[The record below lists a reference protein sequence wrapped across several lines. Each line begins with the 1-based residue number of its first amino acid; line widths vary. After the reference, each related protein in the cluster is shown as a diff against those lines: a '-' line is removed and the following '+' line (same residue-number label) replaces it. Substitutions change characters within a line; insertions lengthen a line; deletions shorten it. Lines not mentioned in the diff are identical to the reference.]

1 MLYYKIFNFQIHPT
15 IYILSGQYIFI
26 VHLDVVAYFSQKGAV
41 FMAVDIEFDSSWLDG
56 FFQKIE
62 DDGPWGNWDL
72 YKLAIEV
79 EKHTVIEDF
88 EGLQAPKH
96 LPNLTPLPHQ
106 IEVAKQVI
114 ENMNG
119 KAILADEVGLGK
131 TIEAGLILKE
141 YMIRG
146 LVKKVLILVPASL
159 VSQWASELT
168 SKFYI
173 PAVAQKKSYVWEQC
187 DVVVSSIDTAK
198 RNPHRDIIFG
208 LDYDLI
214 IIDEAHKL
222 KNNKTKN
229 YEFVQSL
236 KKKFCLLLTATPI
249 QNRISE
255 IFNLVSLLKPGHLG
269 NETVFYEKYK
279 RDSRSLNDDQHLKE
293 LVNKVMIR
301 NRRADTGIEW
311 TERHVETIPIQFSAG
326 EKALYD
332 AVSELRSE
340 DNWMATSAFSV
351 MTLQREACS
360 SREAVFV
367 TLKNMLNKKEDP
379 SPYFQ
384 AQIESLIEKVQAVQM
399 NSKAEKALELIKKID
414 DKVIIF
420 TEYRATQLYLQ
431 WFLKQN
437 GITSVPF
444 RGGFKRGKKDWM
456 RELFQKHA
464 QVLIATEAGGEGI
477 NLQFCHHIINFDL
490 PWNPMRLE
498 QRIGRVHRLGQEQDV
513 HIYNFATKDTVEEHV
528 LKLLHEKIALFEKVI
543 GDLDDILTK
552 LEFGNF
558 EDYLVDIF
566 GHSTSEGEMRIKMDN
581 LNSMIQL
588 AEEIKESESSAAAGN
603 SSIS

>member
-1 MLYYKIFNFQIHPT
+1 MPVQI
-15 IYILSGQYIFI
+15 
-26 VHLDVVAYFSQKGAV
+26 D
-41 FMAVDIEFDSSWLDG
+41 FDSTWQTEFLSR
-56 FFQKIE
+56 ISN
-62 DDGPWGNWDL
+62 DGPWGNWEL
-72 YKLAIEV
+72 YRLAAEV
-79 EKHTVIEDF
+79 EQHTIIPEF
-88 EGLQAPKH
+88 NGLQAPGH
-96 LPNLTPLPHQ
+96 LPDLTPLPHQ
-106 IEVAKQVI
+106 LEVARQVV

-159 VSQWASELT
+159 VTQWEIELNT
-168 SKFYI
+168 KFYI
-173 PAVAQKKSYVWEQC
+173 PAVAQRKAYVWEQC

-198 RNPHRDIIFG
+198 RNPHRDIIFS

-222 KNNKTKN
+222 KNSKTKN
-229 YEFVQSL
+229 YEFIQSL

-269 NETVFYEKYK
+269 NETAFYEKYK
-279 RDSRSLNDDQHLKE
+279 KDSRSLDDNAHLKE

-311 TERHVETIPIQFSAG
+311 TKRHVETIPIEFSA
-326 EKALYD
+326 EERDLYES
-332 AVSELRSE
+332 VTELRGEGDWVNS
-340 DNWMATSAFSV
+340 SQFSV

-360 SREAVFV
+360 SREAVFY
-367 TLKNMLNKKEDP
+367 TLRNMVSRQEAP
-379 SPYFQ
+379 SDMFQ
-384 AQIESLIEKVQAVQM
+384 EQIQYLVSKVEKVQR
-399 NSKAEKALELIKKID
+399 NSKAEKALEIIKRID

-431 WFLKQN
+431 WFLKQH
-437 GITSVPF
+437 GISSVPF

-456 RELFQKHA
+456 RELFKNNV

-477 NLQFCHHIINFDL
+477 NLQFCNHIINYDL

-498 QRIGRVHRLGQEQDV
+498 QRIGRIHRLGQEKDV
-513 HIYNFATKDTVEEHV
+513 MIYNFAVKDTVEEHI
-528 LKLLHEKIALFEKVI
+528 LKLLYEKIHLFEKVI
-543 GDLDDILTK
+543 GELDDILAK
-552 LEFGNF
+552 LEFGSI
-558 EDYLVDIF
+558 EDHLTDIF
-566 GHSTSEGEMRIKMDN
+566 GRSASEGEMRIKMEN

-588 AEEIKESESSAAAGN
+588 AEEMKEGGAHAAAGN
-603 SSIS
+603 T

>member
-1 MLYYKIFNFQIHPT
+1 MT
-15 IYILSGQYIFI
+15 
-26 VHLDVVAYFSQKGAV
+26 VE
-41 FMAVDIEFDSSWLDG
+41 IEFDTSWSKG

-62 DDGPWGNWDL
+62 DDGPWGNWEL
-72 YKLAIEV
+72 YKLAVEV
-79 EKHTVIEDF
+79 EKHTVIEEF
-88 EGLQAPKH
+88 EGLEAPKH
-96 LPNLTPLPHQ
+96 LPDLTPLPHQ
-106 IEVAKQVI
+106 LEVAKQVV

-159 VSQWASELT
+159 VTQWASELT

-198 RNPHRDIIFG
+198 RNPHREIIFEQ
-208 LDYDLI
+208 DYDLI

-269 NETVFYEKYK
+269 NESAFYERYK
-279 RDSRSLNDDQHLKE
+279 RDSRSLNDDEHLKE

-311 TERHVETIPIQFSAG
+311 TERHVETIPIHFTNEEG
-326 EKALYD
+326 ELYE
-332 AVSELRSE
+332 AVSMLSR
-340 DNWMATSAFSV
+340 DDHWMGKSAFAV

-367 TLKNMLNKKEDP
+367 TLKNMLQKQENP
-379 SPYFQ
+379 TPYFKE
-384 AQIESLIEKVQAVQM
+384 QIEMLIKKVEAVQS
-399 NSKAEKALELIKKID
+399 NSKAEKALELIKNIN

-431 WFLKQN
+431 WYLKQN
-437 GITSVPF
+437 GISSVPF

-477 NLQFCHHIINFDL
+477 NLQFCNHIINFDL

-498 QRIGRVHRLGQEQDV
+498 QRIGRIHRLGQEKDV
-513 HIYNFATKDTVEEHV
+513 NIYNFATKNTVEEHV
-528 LKLLHEKIALFEKVI
+528 LKLLHEKISLFEKVI

-558 EDYLVDIF
+558 EDYLIDIF
-566 GHSTSEGEMRIKMDN
+566 GHSTSEGEMRIKMEN
-581 LNSMIQL
+581 LSSMIQL
-588 AEEIKESESSAAAGN
+588 AEDLKKEDGQLAAAGN

>member
-1 MLYYKIFNFQIHPT
+1 MTLQINFDATWQ
-15 IYILSGQYIFI
+15 
-26 VHLDVVAYFSQKGAV
+26 D
-41 FMAVDIEFDSSWLDG
+41 EFQNRIDN
-56 FFQKIE
+56 
-62 DDGPWGNWDL
+62 DGPWGNWDL
-72 YKLAIEV
+72 FKLTIEV
-79 EKHTVIEDF
+79 ENQTVIPAFD
-88 EGLQAPKH
+88 GLQVDKH
-96 LPNLTPLPHQ
+96 LSNLTPLPHQ
-106 IEVAKQVI
+106 LEVAEQVV

-146 LVKKVLILVPASL
+146 LVKKALILVPASL
-159 VSQWASELT
+159 VSQWAIELN
-168 SKFYI
+168 SKFFI

-198 RNPHRDIIFG
+198 REPHRSLVFEQN
-208 LDYDLI
+208 YDLI

-269 NETVFYEKYK
+269 TETSFYEKYK
-279 RDSRSLNDDQHLKE
+279 KNARSLDDDEGLKE

-301 NRRADTGIEW
+301 NRRQDTGIEW
-311 TERHVETIPIQFSAG
+311 TKRHVETVPIHFSK
-326 EKALYD
+326 EERALYD
-332 AVSELRSE
+332 AISSMHREG
-340 DNWMATSAFSV
+340 NWMTDNQFSL

-360 SREAVFV
+360 SREAVFY
-367 TLKNMLNKKEDP
+367 TLRNMLKKQEQP
-379 SPYFQ
+379 SVAFQ
-384 AQIESLIEKVQAVQM
+384 QKIEELIGLVENIQQNAKAQ
-399 NSKAEKALELIKKID
+399 KALEIIQQIN

-420 TEYRATQLYLQ
+420 TEYRATQLFLQ
-431 WFLKQN
+431 WFLKQHN
-437 GITSVPF
+437 ITSVPF

-456 RELFQKHA
+456 RELFQNHT

-477 NLQFCHHIINFDL
+477 NLQFCSYIINFDL

-498 QRIGRVHRLGQEQDV
+498 QRIGRIHRLGQKNDV

-528 LKLLHEKIALFEKVI
+528 LKLLYEKIHLFEKVI
-543 GDLDDILTK
+543 GELDDILTK
-552 LEFGNF
+552 LQFGSIN
-558 EDYLVDIF
+558 DHLIDIF
-566 GHSTSEGEMRIKMDN
+566 GQSASEGEMRIKMDN
-581 LNSMIQL
+581 LTSMIEF
-588 AEEIKESESSAAAGN
+588 AESVKEENQHAAT
-603 SSIS
+603 

>member
-1 MLYYKIFNFQIHPT
+1 MSVEIK
-15 IYILSGQYIFI
+15 
-26 VHLDVVAYFSQKGAV
+26 
-41 FMAVDIEFDSSWLDG
+41 FDSSWQDDFLHRIDN
-56 FFQKIE
+56 
-62 DDGPWGNWDL
+62 DGPWGNWEL
-72 YKLAIEV
+72 FKLAIDV
-79 EKHTVIEDF
+79 EKHLVIPEF
-88 EGLQAPKH
+88 EGLQAPNH

-106 IEVAKQVI
+106 LETAKQVI

-159 VSQWASELT
+159 VTQWAIELN
-168 SKFYI
+168 SKFFI
-173 PAVAQKKSYVWEQC
+173 PAITQRKSYVWEQC

-198 RNPHRDIIFG
+198 RDPHRDIIYKQ
-208 LDYDLI
+208 DYDLI

-229 YEFVQSL
+229 YEFVQNL

-249 QNRISE
+249 QNRIEE

-269 NETVFYEKYK
+269 SETAFYEKYK
-279 RDSRSLNDDQHLKE
+279 RDARSLNDNEHLKE

-311 TERHVETIPIQFSAG
+311 TKRQVETIPIEFSPG
-326 EKALYD
+326 EKDLYESISMLKNEGD
-332 AVSELRSE
+332 WAQ
-340 DNWMATSAFSV
+340 TSAFSV

-360 SREAVFV
+360 SREAVFY
-367 TLKNMLNKKEDP
+367 TLKNMLQKKEDP
-379 SPYFQ
+379 TPGFEE
-384 AQIESLIEKVQAVQM
+384 QIQFLINKVEAVQQ
-399 NSKAEKALELIKKID
+399 NSKAEKALELIQQVN

-420 TEYRATQLYLQ
+420 TEYRATQMYLQ
-431 WFLKQN
+431 WYLKQH
-437 GITSVPF
+437 GISSVPF

-477 NLQFCHHIINFDL
+477 NLQFCNHIINFDL

-498 QRIGRVHRLGQEQDV
+498 QRIGRIHRLGQEKDV
-513 HIYNFATKDTVEEHV
+513 MIYNFAIKGTVEEHI
-528 LKLLHEKIALFEKVI
+528 LKLLYEKIHLFEKVI
-543 GDLDDILTK
+543 GELDDILTK
-552 LEFGNF
+552 LEFGNI
-558 EDYLVDIF
+558 EDHLIDIF
-566 GHSTSEGEMRIKMDN
+566 GQSSSEGEMRIKMEN
-581 LNSMIQL
+581 LSSMIEFAQSM
-588 AEEIKESESSAAAGN
+588 KEGESHAAAGN
-603 SSIS
+603 S

>member
-1 MLYYKIFNFQIHPT
+1 MT
-15 IYILSGQYIFI
+15 
-26 VHLDVVAYFSQKGAV
+26 VA
-41 FMAVDIEFDSSWLDG
+41 IEFDSSWVDG
-56 FFQKIE
+56 FLRRVE
-62 DDGPWGNWDL
+62 DDGPWGSWDL
-72 YKLAIEV
+72 YKLAVEV
-79 EKHTVIEDF
+79 EKHTVIEEF
-88 EGLQAPKH
+88 EGLIAPKH
-96 LPNLTPLPHQ
+96 LPQLTPLPHQ
-106 IEVAKQVI
+106 LEVAKQVV

-159 VSQWASELT
+159 VTQWASELT

-198 RNPHRDIIFG
+198 RSPHREIIFNQ
-208 LDYDLI
+208 DYDLI

-269 NETVFYEKYK
+269 SESMFYEKYK
-279 RDSRSLNDDQHLKE
+279 RDSRSLNDDEHLKE
-293 LVNKVMIR
+293 LVKKVMIR

-311 TERHVETIPIQFSAG
+311 TDRHVETIPIHFSK
-326 EKALYD
+326 EERELYEG
-332 AVSELRSE
+332 VTELRRDE
-340 DNWMATSAFSV
+340 NWMTSSAFAV

-367 TLKNMLNKKEDP
+367 TLKNMLQKQENP
-379 SPYFQ
+379 SPYFEQ
-384 AQIESLIEKVQAVQM
+384 QIQMLIGKVEAVGM
-399 NSKAEKALELIKKID
+399 NSKAEKALELIRQIN

-437 GITSVPF
+437 GISSVPF

-498 QRIGRVHRLGQEQDV
+498 QRIGRVHRLGQEKDV
-513 HIYNFATKDTVEEHV
+513 HIYNFAIKDTVEEHV
-528 LKLLHEKIALFEKVI
+528 LKLLHEKISLFEKVI

-558 EDYLVDIF
+558 EDYLIDIF
-566 GHSTSEGEMRIKMDN
+566 GHSSSEGEMRIKMDN
-581 LNSMIQL
+581 LQSMIQL
-588 AEEIKESESSAAAGN
+588 AEDLQESETNEAARN